1 MHIWRVVPLLY
12 YTLIVADLFYGK
24 LICSTASDMTQRVC
38 QWRRDG
44 TGYKKDNYV
53 DMDAEGESSICP
65 GFLCQMHL
73 SV

>member
-1 MHIWRVVPLLY
+1 MYHVVRLLY
-12 YTLIVADLFYGK
+12 YTVMVAHLFYGK
-24 LICSTASDMTQRVC
+24 LIFFRASDMAQRVC
-38 QWRRDG
+38 QWRPGDKG
-44 TGYKKDNYV
+44 HKKDNYV